1 MLNELFFLGIKL
13 LKKIAY
19 KCEIDNLEYLGY
31 EGLVKAI
38 SRECT
43 KVCTDLL
50 SGCFK
55 VSANGEELVI
65 NCPQGKE
72 LYVKTGHNIL
82 SRIVHYE
89 ELLEIRRNMCEE
101 IVKNLSK
108 LLKHK
113 LELGKNTIT
122 FTPWSTTYFQF
133 NHVENTLT
141 KTLAKPL
148 GVYSTIEAST
158 IKLSRKYANEI
169 LLKNGVE
176 ISAKK
181 NFLEIKKH
189 KYMVKTYLENHSE
202 TLVLTDSRE
211 KYFALK
217 HGRNVVYGLVNDYI
231 VFEGLSN
238 IKLELDFSGGTLWFP
253 AYLTVNAITLNFDEN
268 FEGKIPLWISYCS
281 KTHGISIHTYPS
293 AKFSIKGDTIEIR
306 EFRKAFISLHRGC
319 WNRGGIDWFSIAHVL
334 KPMVTISPSNITL
347 IELQPKHV
355 IAAGLSFKERMFE
368 VSLYN
373 MLDREILARIKIP
386 WKIVN
391 AEKRSVIKGSFLGVV
406 DYDYNVAYVPLSP
419 NEIANVRFEISPFA
433 IVRSM

>member
-1 MLNELFFLGIKL
+1 L
-13 LKKIAY
+13 LKKIAN

-43 KVCTDLL
+43 KVSTDLL

-72 LYVKTGHNIL
+72 LYVKTEHNIL

-89 ELLEIRRNMCEE
+89 ELFEIRRNMSEE
-101 IVKNLSK
+101 I
-108 LLKHK
+108 
-113 LELGKNTIT
+113 
-122 FTPWSTTYFQF
+122 
-133 NHVENTLT
+133 
-141 KTLAKPL
+141 AKPL
-148 GVYSTIEAST
+148 GVYSTIETST

-169 LLKNGVE
+169 LLENGVE

-181 NFLEIKKH
+181 NLLEIKKH
-189 KYMVKTYLENHSE
+189 KYMVKIYLENRSE
-202 TLVLTDSRE
+202 TLVLTDSRG
-211 KYFALK
+211 KYFVLK
-217 HGRNVVYGLVNDYI
+217 HGGNVVYGLMNDYI

-253 AYLTVNAITLNFDEN
+253 AYLTVNAITLNFDEH
-268 FEGKIPLWISYCS
+268 FEGEIPLWISYCS

-293 AKFSIKGDTIEIR
+293 GKFSIKGDTIEIR
-306 EFRKAFISLHRGC
+306 EFRKAIISLHRGC
-319 WNRGGIDWFSIAHVL
+319 WDRGGIDWFSIAHVL

-355 IAAGLSFKERMFE
+355 IATGLSFKERMFE

-373 MLDREILARIKIP
+373 MLDKEILARIKIP

-419 NEIANVRFEISPFA
+419 NEIVNVRFEISPFA